1 MMYNNKLVASIKANG
16 RILRENKET
25 VYIPFGS
32 EYSILLKNLNT
43 ARALVHVFIDGD
55 NIVPGGLVLNAGQEV
70 DLERSIKDGNLT
82 VGNKLKFIERTG
94 AIEAGP
100 RGIKLEDG
108 LVRVE
113 FQYEKPPVRVSD
125 LPDWQKRSIFGAIR
139 GDHGGIVGGLGSS
152 EYPGV
157 TDKYSKNVNAG
168 WISTTGVT
176 HSQVNVNGALRGVD
190 YSQNGAAMQASA
202 SSAINKVVPDT
213 TEYHD
218 GMATMDWMTMEQTVN
233 DVGITVPGS
242 KSEQKF
248 TNITMG
254 ELEFEKHTIVLK
266 LLGETADNKPVQ
278 APVTVKHKPTC
289 VTCGK
294 VNKATAKFC
303 TECGTSLEI
312 F

>member
-1 MMYNNKLVASIKANG
+1 MYESKLVASLKANG
-16 RILRENKET
+16 KILREFKDT

-55 NIVPGGLVLNAGQEV
+55 DIVPDGLVLNAGQEV
-70 DLERSIKDGNLT
+70 DLERSIKNGNLSA
-82 VGNKLKFIERTG
+82 GNKLKFIERTG
-94 AIEAGP
+94 AIENGP

-125 LPDWQKRSIFGAIR
+125 LPDWQKRSIFDAIR

-152 EYPGV
+152 EYSGV

-168 WISTTGVT
+168 WISATGAT
-176 HSQVNVNGALRGVD
+176 YSQVNVNGALRGVD

-202 SSAINKVVPDT
+202 SAAINKLVPDT

-218 GMATMDWMTMEQTVN
+218 GASTMDWCANE
-233 DVGITVPGS
+233 VGITVPGS

-248 TNITMG
+248 TNTTMG

-278 APVTVKHKPTC
+278 KSVTVKHKPTC

-312 F
+312 FA